1 MVERVKEEL
10 LKAIG
15 QFRISQVKITEQ
27 MDGGAKIEIQGYI
40 NEEEMIRVREILE
53 KYK

>member
-1 MVERVKEEL
+1 MKDEL

-15 QFRISQVKITEQ
+15 QFRIAQVKITERI
-27 MDGGAKIEIQGYI
+27 DGGAKIEIRGYI
-40 NEEEMIRVREILE
+40 NEEEMKRVGKILA